1 MIIGGSRLRVESC
14 IWDVLFYEGKAGDQ
28 LMYWMWGVEESGE
41 DDAMFSGL
49 NNWEKGAAID

>member
-1 MIIGGSRLRVESC
+1 
-14 IWDVLFYEGKAGDQ
+14 
-28 LMYWMWGVEESGE
+28 MYWMWGVEESGE